1 MNLISFAT
9 KNGADDVAIET
20 IKQKS
25 SQIKF
30 SDGSV
35 GVGQNWLVT
44 RHNVFVSVKNATAS
58 STFSGLTEEQLA
70 GAVKSLVLA
79 AKKSKPSNEYSGL
92 AKGPFKYKNVNA
104 IYDKNVADFDSVGAV
119 KTSLDA
125 ASENSKTAAGF
136 FYKELSER
144 HVETSYGVDAEEKT
158 TRLQLS
164 IRAFNEQNES
174 GHSVSCS
181 CMVKGFDPESAGRSA
196 GETAKLA
203 KNPVNGTPGKYNI
216 IFAPMAIG
224 NLLSRVGEFSTTF
237 NIDSGFSCFG
247 GKIGKQVAS
256 KIVNVTDNGRLQNGF
271 NSSHFDDEGVPT
283 KITNIIKNGV
293 LKTYLHNTSS
303 AKKYRTKTTANAG
316 IIAQRYNNLILEPGK
331 TSKEKLFAGVD
342 KGLYVTNVWYTRF
355 QSYYT
360 GVFSTI
366 PRDGIFVIKNGSIVG
381 SVNNVRITE
390 NLMAMLL
397 NISNISNRTE
407 CVQWWE
413 EISPPVYTPY
423 VSIKDVNV
431 TLPTM

>member
-20 IKQKS
+20 IRREA

-30 SDGSV
+30 SNSSV
-35 GVGQNWLVT
+35 NVGQNWLVT

-58 STFSGLTEEQLA
+58 STFQGLTEQQLSA
-70 GAVKSLVLA
+70 AIKSLIFA
-79 AKKSKPSNEYSGL
+79 AKKSNPSTEYSGL
-92 AKGPFKYKNVNA
+92 ANGPFKYKAVNGV
-104 IYDKNVADFDSVGAV
+104 YDKNVVDYDSAHVVEIA
-119 KTSLDA
+119 LDA
-125 ASENSKTAAGF
+125 SAENSKTAAGF
-136 FYKELSER
+136 FYKEVSER
-144 HVETSYGVDAEEKT
+144 NVQTSSGADAAEKKT
-158 TRLQLS
+158 ELQLS

-174 GHSVSCS
+174 GHAVSCS
-181 CMVKGFDPESAGRSA
+181 RMLKGFDPEGAGSRA

-203 KNPVNGTPGKYNI
+203 KNPVSGKPGKYDI

-224 NLLSRVGEFSTTF
+224 NLLSRVGEFSTAF

-247 GKIGKQVAS
+247 EKVGKQVAS
-256 KIVNVTDNGRLQNGF
+256 NIVNINDNGRLQNGF

-283 KITNIIKNGV
+283 KITSIIRNGV

-303 AKKYRTKTTANAG
+303 ARKHKTKTTANAG
-316 IIAQRYNNLILEPGK
+316 IISQRYNNLILEPGK
-331 TSKEKLFAGVD
+331 VSKEKLFAGVD
-342 KGLYVTNVWYTRF
+342 NGLFVTNVWYTRF
-355 QSYYT
+355 QSYYA
-360 GVFSTI
+360 GDFSTI
-366 PRDGIFVIKNGSIVG
+366 PRDGIFVIKNGVIAG

-390 NLMAMLL
+390 NIMRMLL
-397 NISNISNRTE
+397 NISGLSNRTE

-423 VSIKDVNV
+423 ALIKDVNV